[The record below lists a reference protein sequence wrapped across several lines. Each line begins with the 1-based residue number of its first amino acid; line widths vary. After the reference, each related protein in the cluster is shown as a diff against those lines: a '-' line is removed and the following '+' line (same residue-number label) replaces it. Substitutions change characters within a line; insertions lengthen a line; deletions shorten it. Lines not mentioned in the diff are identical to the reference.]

1 MNQIEESNNAIKNTI
16 QINNA
21 TENSLK
27 SLEVLTKRSR
37 FTLFIASLA
46 LFFTVIG
53 IAAGYKN
60 WMQINE
66 RAKQALM
73 RVSKLEQQANHF
85 ADKSTV
91 IAFNQQLLHDFDK
104 SREQFKQSVEVLEA
118 VKKVTQRASKNVE
131 QQAVLLTQQ
140 QEKLRAK
147 APSPN
152 TQWRLAEL
160 RFLLRTATERLQL
173 HKDKDGA
180 LQALIM
186 AESVLLKLGSR
197 KYLPVRE
204 EINQE
209 IVFLESFL
217 TPNITAISEHI
228 ADLMQIVDAIPVTNS
243 TLKQEKITLLPK
255 PSTEE
260 NGLFVDIVNG
270 INNAVVIHK
279 FDPSIQKIMGAD
291 EKEKLKNLLHLR
303 FETLRLMALQR
314 LDYDYHQQLKL
325 IKQSLEKYY
334 PDMINDSLQ
343 KGLDELDNVDLSP
356 TPPDISASL
365 KLLDQISKAKVR
377 K

>member
-1 MNQIEESNNAIKNTI
+1 MNQIEGSNNAIKSNNTTK
-16 QINNA
+16 NR
-21 TENSLK
+21 
-27 SLEVLTKRSR
+27 LETLEALSKRSR

-66 RAKQALM
+66 RAKQAAVG
-73 RVSKLEQQANHF
+73 VSKLKERASHF

-104 SREQFKQSVEVLEA
+104 SRQQLDQSVEVLET
-118 VKKVTQRASKNVE
+118 VKKVTQRASKGLE
-131 QQAVLLTQQ
+131 QQAILLTQQ
-140 QEKLRAK
+140 QEKLQAK

-160 RFLLRTATERLQL
+160 RFLLKIASQRLQL

-180 LQALIM
+180 LQALMM
-186 AESVLLKLGSR
+186 AESALLKLGSR

-204 EINQE
+204 KINEE

-217 TPNITAISEHI
+217 IPNLSAISQHI
-228 ADLMQIVDAIPVTNS
+228 ADLIQIIDAIPVTNS

-255 PSTEE
+255 PSTEKK
-260 NGLFVDIVNG
+260 GFFADVVNG

-279 FDPSIQKIMGAD
+279 FDPSIQKTIGAD

-303 FETLRLMALQR
+303 FETLRLMVLQG

-325 IKQSLEKYY
+325 IKQTLEKYY
-334 PDMINDSLQ
+334 PKIINGSLQ
-343 KGLDELDNVDLSP
+343 KLLDELDNVELSP
-356 TPPDISASL
+356 SPPDISASL
-365 KLLDQISKAKVR
+365 KLLDQISKVKVR
-377 K
+377 E